1 VNNTSIRKW
10 LLFSVGITIL
20 STGIALTVWAKVWG
34 VSPWD
39 SFHLGLMNYL
49 NFNFGQIVQLVGA
62 VAIVLGAFLGV
73 IPKIGTILNM
83 FIVGWLANFFL
94 GQFPANT
101 LEEFS
106 VVSFLVLVIGI
117 LCCGIGSGLYIAADV
132 GIGPRDSIMIG
143 LNRKFGIRIARART
157 FMEITIVL
165 LAFMLA
171 GPIGIG
177 TLLFSV
183 TIGYVVE
190 KTLNLYKAFSLG
202 KVQTDTR

>member
-1 VNNTSIRKW
+1 MNNSSIKKW
-10 LLFSVGITIL
+10 LLFSQGITTL
-20 STGIALTVWAKVWG
+20 SLGIALTVWAKVWG
-34 VSPWD
+34 VSPWEV
-39 SFHLGLMNYL
+39 FHLGLMNHL

-73 IPKIGTILNM
+73 IPKLGTILNM
-83 FIVGWLANFFL
+83 LIIGWLANFFL
-94 GQFPANT
+94 GLFPANT
-101 LEEFS
+101 LQEFS
-106 VVSFLVLVIGI
+106 IVSFLVFIIGI

-157 FMEITIVL
+157 FMEITVVIL
-165 LAFMLA
+165 GFILA

-183 TIGYVVE
+183 TIGHVVE
-190 KTLNLYKAFSLG
+190 KTLNLYKAYSLA
-202 KVQTDTR
+202 KAQPDN